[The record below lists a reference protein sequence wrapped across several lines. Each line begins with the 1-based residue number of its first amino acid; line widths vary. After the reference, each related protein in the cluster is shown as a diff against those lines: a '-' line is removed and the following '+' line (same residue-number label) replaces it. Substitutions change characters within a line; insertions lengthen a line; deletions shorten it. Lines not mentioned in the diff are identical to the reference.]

1 MKLSFGSLFSGVGGM
16 DLGFLRNDW
25 ECKWMVEFDK
35 NAAGVLAH
43 HYPDVPLHCDVEKVD
58 ADELEVPDVVCAGF
72 PCQDVSIAG
81 LRKGLHEGTRSSL
94 LWNAIRILRRLRAR
108 GNLRYALFENVPG
121 LFSID
126 NGLGFARCIREL
138 LSIGCGDV
146 GWTILDAK
154 DVGWCTSDGRRVRS
168 VPQRRR
174 RIFICASFGDTGEAT
189 AREIFSFSSR
199 MSRNTEKGGEE
210 GEGTPANITEGAG
223 GGGGEGVVD
232 VPTFSDGTQ
241 TASSLT
247 TRSHDQFMPD
257 KGNFSA
263 VIQPQGVDVYN
274 GQVTGEVAASVT
286 AATGIS
292 NATGP
297 KVMSMHETGKGF
309 WKKADHSGCLRA
321 EGENRPSRPSNVVC
335 SWNGDITPKSAED
348 VSVTLRAQQGGEGTG
363 VAHQKIISPMHDPA
377 PALDA
382 SYYKGCG
389 ERGGIER
396 QVLAEGEPT
405 GVRQNMVVRR
415 LTPKE
420 TCRLQAWEDD
430 RLDVREVLE
439 LDGNL
444 WIATGKQVEQADS
457 AKYRQAGNG
466 VASNCSEWIAR
477 RMRHVLER

>member
-1 MKLSFGSLFSGVGGM
+1 MKLSFGSLFSGVGGF
-16 DLGFLRNDW
+16 DLGFFRNDW
-25 ECKWMVEFDK
+25 ECKWMVEFEK

-58 ADELEVPDVVCAGF
+58 ADQLEVPDVVLAGF
-72 PCQDVSIAG
+72 PCQDVSQAG
-81 LRKGLHEGTRSSL
+81 LRKGLHEGTRSNL
-94 LWNAIRILRRLRAR
+94 FFHAVGIVQRLRAR

-121 LFSID
+121 LFSVD
-126 NGLGFARCIREL
+126 SGDGFARCIREL
-138 LSIGCGDV
+138 LSIGCSDV
-146 GWTILDAK
+146 GWTVLDAK

-199 MSRNTEKGGEE
+199 MSRDSQTRGEE
-210 GEGTPANITEGAG
+210 GEGTSASFTEGAG
-223 GGGGEGVVD
+223 AGGGERVN
-232 VPTFSDGTQ
+232 
-241 TASSLT
+241 TARMQAHGKYECDNLASTIKERDHKDATDL
-247 TRSHDQFMPD
+247 
-257 KGNFSA
+257 

-286 AATGIS
+286 AASGIS

-297 KVMSMHETGKGF
+297 KVM
-309 WKKADHSGCLRA
+309 
-321 EGENRPSRPSNVVC
+321 EGEAKAFGIQSKVIGRKDKNSPNGSGINEELSFTLDSTDKHAVC

-363 VAHQKIISPMHDPA
+363 IAMP
-377 PALDA
+377 
-382 SYYKGCG
+382 
-389 ERGGIER
+389 
-396 QVLAEGEPT
+396 
-405 GVRQNMVVRR
+405 MVVRR

-420 TCRLQAWEDD
+420 CCRLMAWEDD
-430 RLDVREVLE
+430 RLDVSEVLE

-444 WIATGKQVEQADS
+444 WKPTGKQVEQADGP
-457 AKYRQAGNG
+457 KYKQAGNG

-477 RMRHVLER
+477 RMRHVLEG

>member
-1 MKLSFGSLFSGVGGM
+1 MNLSFGSLFSGVGGF
-16 DLGFLRNDW
+16 DLGFFRNDW
-25 ECKWMVEFDK
+25 ECKWMVEFEK

-58 ADELEVPDVVCAGF
+58 ADQLEVPDVVLAGF
-72 PCQDVSIAG
+72 PCQDVSQAG
-81 LRKGLHEGTRSSL
+81 LRKGLHEGTRSNL
-94 LWNAIRILRRLRAR
+94 FFHAVGIVQRLRAR

-121 LFSID
+121 LFSVD
-126 NGLGFARCIREL
+126 SGDGFARCIREL
-138 LSIGCGDV
+138 LSIGCSDV
-146 GWTILDAK
+146 GWTVLDAK

-199 MSRNTEKGGEE
+199 MSRDSQTRGEE
-210 GEGTPANITEGAG
+210 GEGTSASFTEGAG
-223 GGGGEGVVD
+223 AGGGERVN
-232 VPTFSDGTQ
+232 
-241 TASSLT
+241 TARMQAHGKYECDNLASTIKERDHKDATDL
-247 TRSHDQFMPD
+247 
-257 KGNFSA
+257 

-286 AATGIS
+286 TASGIS

-297 KVMSMHETGKGF
+297 KVM
-309 WKKADHSGCLRA
+309 
-321 EGENRPSRPSNVVC
+321 EGEAKAFGIQSKVIGRKDKNSPNGSGINEELSFTLDSTDKHAVC

-363 VAHQKIISPMHDPA
+363 IAMPMV
-377 PALDA
+377 
-382 SYYKGCG
+382 G
-389 ERGGIER
+389 
-396 QVLAEGEPT
+396 
-405 GVRQNMVVRR
+405 RR

-420 TCRLQAWEDD
+420 CCRLMAWEDD
-430 RLDVREVLE
+430 RLDVSEVLE

-444 WIATGKQVEQADS
+444 WKPTGKQVEQADGP
-457 AKYRQAGNG
+457 KYKQAGNG

-477 RMRHVLER
+477 RMRHGLEG